1 MIAYSK
7 EVVYVGKMAERMNGF
22 CSLIL
27 KLVYVHLLWLV
38 FTLIGLVLFGIGP
51 ATMAMFSVVR
61 QWIRGNE
68 DISTFREFKKAY
80 KFHFK
85 EGNQLFF
92 LYGIS
97 GWILYIDLLYV
108 ESPAVR
114 AAVIAA
120 GILYL
125 VSLLYVPCI
134 MVHYE
139 MRTLFKKI
147 KYAVFLGVAYFQYT
161 LVLLVILG
169 VMAGLLMMNAG
180 FLFILGMSPAVY
192 ITMWMVHQVF
202 QKAERAQSS
211 HESRLAIDK

>member
-1 MIAYSK
+1 M
-7 EVVYVGKMAERMNGF
+7 GKMAERMNGF
-22 CSLIL
+22 CSLML

-38 FTLIGLVLFGIGP
+38 FTLAGLVLFGTGP
-51 ATMAMFSVVR
+51 ATMAMFSVMR

-68 DISTFREFKKAY
+68 DISIFRAFKKAY
-80 KFHFK
+80 KIHFK
-85 EGNQLFF
+85 EGNQIFF
-92 LYGIS
+92 VYGII

-125 VSLLYVPCI
+125 VSLLYAPCI

-180 FLFILGMSPAVY
+180 FLFVLGISPAVY

-202 QKAERAQSS
+202 QKAEKAQSS

>member
-1 MIAYSK
+1 M
-7 EVVYVGKMAERMNGF
+7 GKTAERMNGF
-22 CSLIL
+22 CSLLL
-27 KLVYVHLLWLV
+27 KLVYVHLLWIV
-38 FTLIGLVLFGIGP
+38 FTSMGLVLFGAGP
-51 ATMAMFSVVR
+51 ATMAMFSVMR

-68 DISTFREFKKAY
+68 DISTFKAFKKAY
-80 KFHFK
+80 QLHFK
-85 EGNQLFF
+85 EGNQIFF
-92 LYGIS
+92 LYGIT

-108 ESPAVR
+108 QSPFVR

-125 VSLLYVPCI
+125 ASILYAPCI

-139 MRTLFKKI
+139 MKSLFKKI

-169 VMAGLLMMNAG
+169 VMAGLLMSNSG
-180 FLFILGMSPAVY
+180 FLFIFGMSPAVY

-202 QKAERAQSS
+202 QKAEKAQSS